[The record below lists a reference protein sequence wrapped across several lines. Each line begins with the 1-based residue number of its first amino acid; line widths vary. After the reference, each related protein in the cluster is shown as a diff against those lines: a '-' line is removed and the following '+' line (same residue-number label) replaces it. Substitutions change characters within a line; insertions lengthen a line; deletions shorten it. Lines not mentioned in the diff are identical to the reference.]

1 MKKPV
6 KNIQKAENNQQSQ
19 PVDLMKALEQSKTVN
34 SFQTNYQFT
43 KDLGVAMLQGQAT
56 PEHINV
62 LTKSIEGLEDFIDLL
77 KEKMKE
83 QKGA

>member
-1 MKKPV
+1 MKPV
-6 KNIQKAENNQQSQ
+6 KNTQSEPENQ
-19 PVDLMKALEQSKTVN
+19 PQAVDLMKALEQSKTVN

-77 KEKMKE
+77 KEKMEE